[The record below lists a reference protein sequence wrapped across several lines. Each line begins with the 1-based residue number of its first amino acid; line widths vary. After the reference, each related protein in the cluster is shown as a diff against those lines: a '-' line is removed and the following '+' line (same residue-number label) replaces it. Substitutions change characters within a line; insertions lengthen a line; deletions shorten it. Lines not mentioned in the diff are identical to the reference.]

1 MSRRTQ
7 RILGLLALAA
17 SLFYLGRVAVRH
29 AASLPAIDWT
39 PGSLAA
45 VAGAI
50 GLYMVSLLAGALAW
64 FLLLR
69 GGGQDLGEAG
79 RRPPALSPNPSPV
92 RPSHTRPERER
103 GATAQPQKPQ
113 RRVRSAH
120 NSPSPVRGGR
130 EVDARERGSGGEGL
144 RRASA
149 PTVSSSPALRA
160 VLVVCAL
167 GQAAK
172 YVPGN
177 VGQYLGRAVLAR
189 RYGVSLRDS
198 AFTLL
203 LETAGLIL
211 AAAACG
217 ALASGTSVAP
227 GGRIALLAAAAVAA
241 PCLFL
246 IGVRWLAPWLRAK
259 LPAAWREKLGSGPLP
274 IPSAATLI
282 ACLAL
287 YVLSFCSGGGAVHL
301 LARGLFAVPPGAW
314 TLAVPAFALSW
325 VAGFVTPGA
334 PGGLG
339 VREALLVAGTAP
351 FYGPGPALSVALALR
366 VVTVLGDGLAFL
378 LGLAFKPLGHSN
390 VG

>member
-1 MSRRTQ
+1 MSKRTQ

-17 SLFYLGRVAVRH
+17 SLFYLGRLAVRH
-29 AASLPAIDWT
+29 AAALPPVAWT
-39 PGSLAA
+39 PASLAA
-45 VAGAI
+45 GAGAI

-69 GGGQDLGEAG
+69 GSGQGLGEG
-79 RRPPALSPNPSPV
+79 GLRPTALSPDPSPV
-92 RPSHTRPERER
+92 RPPHTRPERER
-103 GATAQPQKPQ
+103 GATSQPQKQ
-113 RRVRSAH
+113 QERRGRSARG
-120 NSPSPVRGGR
+120 SPSPVRGGR
-130 EVDARERGSGGEGL
+130 EVDARERGPGGEGP
-144 RRASA
+144 S
-149 PTVSSSPALRA
+149 LRA

-167 GQAAK
+167 GQAGK

-189 RYGVSLRDS
+189 RHGVSLRDS

-217 ALASGTSVAP
+217 ALAGGASFAP
-227 GGRIALLAAAAVAA
+227 GGRIALLAVAAVAA
-241 PCLFL
+241 PCLLL
-246 IGVRWLAPWLRAK
+246 IGVRWLAPWLRDR
-259 LPAAWREKLGSGPLP
+259 LPAAWREKLGTGPLP
-274 IPSAATLI
+274 VPSAATLT

-351 FYGPGPALSVALALR
+351 VYGPGPALSVALALR

-378 LGLAFKPLGHSN
+378 LGLAFKPPASPAETARAR
-390 VG
+390 

>member
-1 MSRRTQ
+1 MSQRTQ

-17 SLFYLGRVAVRH
+17 SLFYLGRLAVHH

-39 PGSLAA
+39 PASLAA

-50 GLYMVSLLAGALAW
+50 GLYMVSLLTGALAW

-69 GGGQDLGEAG
+69 
-79 RRPPALSPNPSPV
+79 
-92 RPSHTRPERER
+92 
-103 GATAQPQKPQ
+103 
-113 RRVRSAH
+113 
-120 NSPSPVRGGR
+120 SPSPVRGGR
-130 EVDARERGSGGEGL
+130 EGDARDRGPGGEG
-144 RRASA
+144 
-149 PTVSSSPALRA
+149 PALRA

-177 VGQYLGRAVLAR
+177 VGQYVGRAVLAR

-198 AFTLL
+198 GFTFLV
-203 LETAGLIL
+203 ETAGLIL
-211 AAAACG
+211 TAVACG
-217 ALASGTSVAP
+217 ALAGRTSVAP
-227 GGRIALLAAAAVAA
+227 SGRIALLAAAAIVA

-246 IGVRWLAPWLRAK
+246 IGVRWLAPWLRTH

-274 IPSAATLI
+274 VPSAATLI

-287 YVLSFCSGGGAVHL
+287 YVLSFCSGGTAVHL
-301 LARGLFAVPPGAW
+301 LAHGLFAVPPGAW
-314 TLAVPAFALSW
+314 ALAIPAFALSW

-339 VREALLVAGTAP
+339 VREAVLATVTAP
-351 FYGPGPALSVALALR
+351 LYGPGPALSVALALR

-378 LGLAFKPLGHSN
+378 LGLAFRP
-390 VG
+390 

>member
-1 MSRRTQ
+1 MSKRIQ

-17 SLFYLGRVAVRH
+17 SLFYLGRLAVRH
-29 AASLPAIDWT
+29 AALLPPVAWT
-39 PGSLAA
+39 PASLAA
-45 VAGAI
+45 AAGAI

-69 GGGQDLGEAG
+69 
-79 RRPPALSPNPSPV
+79 
-92 RPSHTRPERER
+92 
-103 GATAQPQKPQ
+103 
-113 RRVRSAH
+113 
-120 NSPSPVRGGR
+120 SPSPVRGGR
-130 EVDARERGSGGEGL
+130 EVAARERGPGGEGL
-144 RRASA
+144 S
-149 PTVSSSPALRA
+149 LRA

-167 GQAAK
+167 GQAGK

-189 RYGVSLRDS
+189 RHGVPLRDS

-211 AAAACG
+211 AAAACA
-217 ALASGTSVAP
+217 ALAGGQSSTPS
-227 GGRIALLAAAAVAA
+227 GRIALLAGAAVAT
-241 PCLFL
+241 PCLLL
-246 IGVRWLAPWLRAK
+246 IGARRLAPWLRAH

-274 IPSAATLI
+274 VPSAATLI

-287 YVLSFCSGGGAVHL
+287 YILSFCSGGGSVYL
-301 LARGLFAVPPGAW
+301 LARGLFAVPPGDW
-314 TLAVPAFALSW
+314 TLAIPAYALSW

-339 VREALLVAGTAP
+339 VREALLVAGTSP
-351 FYGPGPALSVALALR
+351 LYGPGPALSVALALR

-378 LGLAFKPLGHSN
+378 LGLAFKIPGSSEVN
-390 VG
+390 